1 MQRLVS
7 PACPAAPHLSPS
19 APASSIGSPSPAA
32 LPPPLVPTEHPL
44 FLSIDASSSEV
55 VRACVLDERLR
66 VVWTEEVS
74 LDVDLASYGIRHGVY
89 TLGDS
94 VTCPSEARLH
104 ALDLVLEKLAREG
117 PDPTLLGRVVAIS
130 GAGQPHTLHYLS
142 PSFPSLL
149 SALSHTPC
157 ARISSI
163 LTADRA
169 FSLAHPPTSGDS
181 SAAPQV
187 RELELH
193 CGDSAASISA
203 SMHEEEEGGSGRE
216 SVAQR
221 RERGRVEMA
230 RRTGSRATAR
240 SAAAQLLR
248 VVQMDQGIG
257 QELERGQVLGGSGV
271 LGGTDRVVLEGGLFA
286 SVFLGRYAPTDAAD
300 ACSTNLF
307 DPVGAKWDD
316 DLLAFVGSGGSKMGE
331 GAQAAGERLRALL
344 GEVEVDGGVELGKI
358 SPFFVK
364 RFGFSPNCIIV
375 PFSGSDP
382 SAFLSFPLSTSAS
395 PSHRDALLSLSSVAD
410 TDTLAVSIA
419 RFVPDPE
426 RSVVRH
432 PAKAWWELGPVKGKG
447 KGRERVEKV
456 DEQDEEGTPDFVAFI
471 SSRDAGI
478 GRALARDMYCN
489 GQWPV
494 FAHLSA
500 IVPHGGTIG
509 LDDKHFSFF
518 FPHGEATSAQG
529 LVRFA
534 HGARVTEFVDRKINP
549 RLLVESQVMS
559 LRIRLAH
566 LYRSLLADDDP
577 SLASLRPHDPLGFP
591 ARSSAFSPS
600 HLILVGEAAENP
612 ALSSL
617 VSTIFH
623 SPTFLPLAGGL
634 KSCALGQVGLKGG
647 EAHAEF
653 EQDRQKTTAAALGSA
668 YKAAWAHA
676 RAAHG
681 VKVPFATFLSRAVEA
696 QALEIDGGS
705 ASTTSAGAKVEQHH
719 RSGGSSA
726 AASRPSTASASA
738 SGSGSG
744 SGAATSTSA
753 LSRLSLPRHG
763 HSEGNGSRSGLEQRS
778 SPAAFGAHA
787 LGSSRDGGGLEDQQ
801 EGAGGGRGPTG
812 ELAPD
817 PPGLS
822 LVAVPDQHEAKYYD
836 SMLPEFVRLERAAL
850 KGLV

>member
-1 MQRLVS
+1 MQHLLS

-19 APASSIGSPSPAA
+19 APGSSPAA

-44 FLSIDASSSEV
+44 YLSIDASSAEC
-55 VRACVLDERLR
+55 VRACVLDEQLR
-66 VVWTEEVS
+66 VVWTEEVA
-74 LDVDLASYGIRHGVY
+74 LDVDLAEYGTRRGVY

-104 ALDLVLEKLAREG
+104 ALDLVLEKLAREC

-130 GAGQPHTLHYLS
+130 GAGQPNTLHYLS
-142 PSFPSLL
+142 PAFPSLL
-149 SALSHTPC
+149 ASLSHTPC
-157 ARISSI
+157 ARLSSV
-163 LTADRA
+163 LTANCA
-169 FSLAHPPTSGDS
+169 FSLAHPATAGDS
-181 SAAPQV
+181 SAGPQV

-193 CGDSAASISA
+193 CGDTSAAA
-203 SMHEEEEGGSGRE
+203 AAAAHGEEGSRRE

-221 RERGRVEMA
+221 RERGREDMA

-248 VVQMDQGIG
+248 VVQVDQGHEG
-257 QELERGQVLGGSGV
+257 GHGAGGSGGV
-271 LGGTDRVVLEGGLFA
+271 LGGTDRVVLEGGLLA

-300 ACSTNLF
+300 ACSTNLL
-307 DPVGAKWDD
+307 DPVTANWDD
-316 DLLAFVGSGGSKMGE
+316 DLLAFVGSGGKMGE
-331 GAQAAGERLRALL
+331 GAQAAGERLKALL

-358 SPFFVK
+358 SAYFVK

-375 PFSGSDP
+375 PFSGADP
-382 SAFLSFPLSTSAS
+382 SAFLSFPLSTSTS
-395 PSHRDALLSLSSVAD
+395 PSHRDALFSLSSVAD
-410 TDTLAVSIA
+410 TDTLAVPLV

-432 PAKAWWELGPVKGKG
+432 PAKAWWEIGPAKGKG
-447 KGRERVEKV
+447 LERSGELEGEE
-456 DEQDEEGTPDFVAFI
+456 DERTPDYVAFI

-509 LDDKHFSFF
+509 LDDKQYAFF
-518 FPHGEATSAQG
+518 CPHGAATSAQG

-534 HGARVTEFVDRKINP
+534 HGARVAEFVDRKINP
-549 RLLVESQVMS
+549 RLLIESQAMS

-566 LYRSLLADDDP
+566 VYRTLLAADDP

-591 ARSSAFSPS
+591 ARSPAFSPS
-600 HLILVGEAAENP
+600 RLILVGEPAQNP

-623 SPTFLPLAGGL
+623 APTFLPLTGGL
-634 KSCALGQVGLKGG
+634 RSGALGQRVHNAG
-647 EAHAEF
+647 ERREALEG
-653 EQDRQKTTAAALGSA
+653 ERQKTAAAALGSA

-681 VKVPFATFLSRAVEA
+681 LKVSFATFLRRIIKT
-696 QALEIDGGS
+696 QTLEQLELDGGT
-705 ASTTSAGAKVEQHH
+705 ASTGSKADQRRSA
-719 RSGGSSA
+719 GSSA
-726 AASRPSTASASA
+726 AASRPSTASA

-763 HSEGNGSRSGLEQRS
+763 HSEGNGERSGL
-778 SPAAFGAHA
+778 PGDGAVDA
-787 LGSSRDGGGLEDQQ
+787 QGLGSSRIGEAHEREREQEGGG
-801 EGAGGGRGPTG
+801 GAGRGAAG

-822 LVAVPDQHEAKYYD
+822 LAALPDEDEGKYYD